1 MFMSNPIFDSLKQT
15 NQNQQFDGIKE
26 AVEQVAFD
34 PIDER
39 MAITQTANMRMAA
52 VSVVLNTTMIL
63 SEGQDEEDELLPNE
77 VLDGLIEDVFVE
89 DDEDDDEVVD
99 ETVKAQLTAFVM
111 EALIAFGVKESVI
124 SDMFNTDTDVAD
136 TAIEK
141 ACETVLEN
149 LPDDG
154 EPLDEFLNAYIFGVG
169 IDEEDSEEGFDGVG
183 STIKKLFGGKT
194 STQKIGGK
202 TFRYKAE
209 KVIKNGKAVF
219 KNVRVGGGHVKLSAK
234 QKAALKKAQR
244 KAQLG
249 SAVMKRVKSFKKGFK
264 LGLHDR

>member
-1 MFMSNPIFDSLKQT
+1 MSNPIFDSLKQT

-39 MAITQTANMRMAA
+39 MAIIQTANMRMAA

-141 ACETVLEN
+141 
-149 LPDDG
+149 
-154 EPLDEFLNAYIFGVG
+154 
-169 IDEEDSEEGFDGVG
+169 
-183 STIKKLFGGKT
+183 
-194 STQKIGGK
+194 
-202 TFRYKAE
+202 
-209 KVIKNGKAVF
+209 
-219 KNVRVGGGHVKLSAK
+219 
-234 QKAALKKAQR
+234 
-244 KAQLG
+244 
-249 SAVMKRVKSFKKGFK
+249 RVKPCLKIYLMTVS
-264 LGLHDR
+264 R